1 LKLVDTTFIIG
12 LLRGDP
18 TTVEKALQLDGEG
31 GAASTAVNVFEVAY
45 GVHRSMTDAEG
56 RMEQAQKVLSNLEIF
71 PLDSRAALKAA
82 EIAADLD
89 KKGMTVDP
97 FDALVAGIAI
107 VNGVRTIVTRNVTH
121 FERIPELDVEIH

>member
-97 FDALVAGIAI
+97 FDALVAGIAM

-121 FERIPELDVEIH
+121 FERMPSLIVEEH